1 MQCVAS
7 RRREAGV
14 AATHH
19 IVQFDAILKA
29 QLLKL
34 LLGCNVKGARTSEE
48 PVGHAMP
55 LQAAQ
60 QQRSLYFWPSA
71 SNSLSRFTPTTGI
84 VRLVQAGDV
93 DRALRAAWLS
103 QTSENDAGVDSAV
116 RWN

>member
-19 IVQFDAILKA
+19 IVQFDAILEA

-34 LLGCNVKGARTSEE
+34 LLGCNVKSARASEK

-84 VRLVQAGDV
+84 VRLV
-93 DRALRAAWLS
+93 RALRAAWLS